1 MKIDWLTFSQCHCLK
16 SLSKCIYD
24 LIESDIQYKHRTHS
38 NLNLWTF
45 MSKSVTVLCLQR
57 FISFFFIFIIL
68 ITISSVI
75 LFTIRDSTENRIQNN
90 SVIRCQCS
98 MKSVLKSF
106 SMSELF
112 VCHIFHKEAFKSHF
126 QRFFQTQISN
136 LFFIWKMQNSLML
149 CIVCLWVISNSFF
162 LNEYNPHFALI

>member
-57 FISFFFIFIIL
+57 FFF
-68 ITISSVI
+68 
-75 LFTIRDSTENRIQNN
+75 LFYFYYSHNY
-90 SVIRCQCS
+90 
-98 MKSVLKSF
+98 
-106 SMSELF
+106 F
-112 VCHIFHKEAFKSHF
+112 VCYSFHKEIQRKTVSKTIVWLDVSAAWNRFWKVFPCQSSLFATYSIKRHLNHIFKD
-126 QRFFQTQISN
+126 FFKLKSQIYLSFEKCKT
-136 LFFIWKMQNSLML
+136 LL
-149 CIVCLWVISNSFF
+149 CYVLYVFELSRILSF
-162 LNEYNPHFALI
+162 